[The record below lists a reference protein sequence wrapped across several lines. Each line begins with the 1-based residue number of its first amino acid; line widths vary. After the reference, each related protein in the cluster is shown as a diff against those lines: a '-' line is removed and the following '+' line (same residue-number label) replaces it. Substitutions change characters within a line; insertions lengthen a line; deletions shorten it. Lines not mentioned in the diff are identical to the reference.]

1 MVMGTS
7 TLREAPL
14 VSFSYRPKM
23 SVHILSVVFRS
34 IHDSVGEFN
43 FRRDVLFSQAAKV
56 VDIPTE
62 RRKFTF
68 FVVSFLTF

>member
-1 MVMGTS
+1 MVIGTS

-34 IHDSVGEFN
+34 IHTQGPFWKGII
-43 FRRDVLFSQAAKV
+43 FSHIKWPEMDEYDATALV
-56 VDIPTE
+56 AWW
-62 RRKFTF
+62 
-68 FVVSFLTF
+68 L